1 MIFRRIIIA
10 IKKVNADN
18 QPVKILSNFL
28 GFGLIGFSIYILISL
43 ISYNAADSAYFYQTN
58 DPNVLNLGGPAGA
71 VISDVL
77 LSTIGL
83 GSYLLLLF
91 ISLWSLES
99 LAPKIFNLSSPKFL
113 FRVIGGLL
121 SLICFTALCEF
132 YIAGQSFPQGSSGG
146 FLGKSIFSNLVL
158 IFGLIGSLLF
168 LLIFLIPSVT
178 LGLNISWSLLF
189 TYAGKLILKMSSLT
203 RSLLENVFK
212 FLEKLISSSFAGI
225 KNLIGNI
232 KDIQK
237 NKQIESSKSKPVKA
251 PTKKSPEIKAVPK
264 TQSVIN
270 LKSDKSEDKV
280 DLSESDMGKDE
291 EPVTK
296 MPSTEL
302 LDRALDDGDSLSKE
316 DLESLSELLEIK
328 LDEFGIEAEVVSVL
342 PGPVVTRFEI
352 QPAPGTKANKITNI
366 AQDIARSLAVSS
378 VRVVEVIEGKSVVGI
393 EIPNT
398 NRKMVRLKEILASAA
413 FENSKSHLSLAL
425 GKDIAGKA
433 VVVNLEKMPHL
444 LVAGT
449 TGSGKSVG
457 INAMLLSLL
466 FKSDPED
473 VRLILIDPKMLELSV
488 YDGIPHLLTPVI
500 TDMSDAANGLRWC
513 VAEMDRRYKLM
524 SAMGVRNLA
533 SFNSTIKDASEKGS
547 IFSNLVL
554 IFGLIG
560 SLLFLLIFLIPS
572 VTLGLNI
579 SWSLLFTYAG
589 KLILK
594 MSSLTRSLL
603 ENVFKFLEKLI
614 SSSFAGIKNL
624 IGNIKDIQKNK
635 QIESS
640 KSKPVKAPTKKSPE
654 IKAVPKTQSVINL
667 KSDKSEDKVDLSE
680 SDMGKDEEPV
690 TKMPSTELLDRALDD
705 GDSLSKEDLESLSEL
720 LEIKLDEFGIEA
732 EVVSVLPG
740 PVVTRFEIQ
749 PAPGTKANKI
759 TNIAQDIARS
769 LAVSSVRVVEV
780 IEGKSVVGIE
790 IPNTNRKMVRLKE
803 ILASAAFENSKSHL
817 SLALGKDIAGKAV
830 VVNLEKMPHLLV
842 AGTTGSGKSVGINAM
857 LLSLLFKSDPE
868 DVRLILIDP
877 KMLELSVYDG
887 IPHLL
892 TPVITDMSDA
902 ANGLRWCVAEMDR
915 RYKLMSAMGVRNLAS
930 FNSTI
935 KDASEK
941 GESIQNPLKEDVED
955 YLEEL
960 PSIVVVVDEFADMMM
975 LVGKKV
981 EHLIARIAQKARAA
995 GIHLILATQRPSVD
1009 VITGLIK
1016 ANIPTRISFQVSTKI
1031 DSRTVLDQ
1039 GGAEQLLGYGDMLYL
1054 PAGQGVPARVH
1065 GAFVGDDEVH
1075 RVVDDWKKRGT
1086 PDFIDEITSD
1096 LQDTGPIPGWSN
1108 ASGSSGEE
1116 DDELYDEAVNFVIE
1130 SRRASISA
1138 VQRKLRIGYN
1148 RAARIIESMEAA
1160 GLVSEMSSNGSREV
1174 LVPKRN

>member
-1 MIFRRIIIA
+1 LIFRRIIIA
-10 IKKVNADN
+10 IKKVNTDN

-58 DPNVLNLGGPAGA
+58 DPNVMNLGGPLGA
-71 VISDVL
+71 VVSDIL

-113 FRVIGGLL
+113 FRIIGGLL

-146 FLGKSIFSNLVL
+146 FIGKFIFSNLVL

-178 LGLNISWSLLF
+178 LGLNISWPLLF
-189 TYAGKLILKMSSLT
+189 TYAGKLILKISLLL
-203 RSLLENVFK
+203 RLLLENIFS
-212 FLEKLISSSFAGI
+212 FLEKLISTIIQGLKA
-225 KNLIGNI
+225 LIENI

-237 NKQIESSKSKPVKA
+237 YKQIESPKTKPLKA
-251 PTKKSPEIKAVPK
+251 ASKKSPEIKAVPK

-270 LKSDKSEDKV
+270 LKNDKPEDKV
-280 DLSESDMGKDE
+280 GLSKSDMGEDK

-302 LDRALDDGDSLSKE
+302 LDRALDDGESLSKE

-398 NRKMVRLKEILASAA
+398 NRKMVRLKEILASSA
-413 FENSKSHLSLAL
+413 FEDSKSHLSLAL

-533 SFNSTIKDASEKGS
+533 SFNSAIKE
-547 IFSNLVL
+547 
-554 IFGLIG
+554 
-560 SLLFLLIFLIPS
+560 
-572 VTLGLNI
+572 
-579 SWSLLFTYAG
+579 
-589 KLILK
+589 
-594 MSSLTRSLL
+594 
-603 ENVFKFLEKLI
+603 
-614 SSSFAGIKNL
+614 
-624 IGNIKDIQKNK
+624 
-635 QIESS
+635 
-640 KSKPVKAPTKKSPE
+640 
-654 IKAVPKTQSVINL
+654 
-667 KSDKSEDKVDLSE
+667 
-680 SDMGKDEEPV
+680 
-690 TKMPSTELLDRALDD
+690 
-705 GDSLSKEDLESLSEL
+705 
-720 LEIKLDEFGIEA
+720 
-732 EVVSVLPG
+732 
-740 PVVTRFEIQ
+740 
-749 PAPGTKANKI
+749 
-759 TNIAQDIARS
+759 
-769 LAVSSVRVVEV
+769 
-780 IEGKSVVGIE
+780 
-790 IPNTNRKMVRLKE
+790 
-803 ILASAAFENSKSHL
+803 
-817 SLALGKDIAGKAV
+817 
-830 VVNLEKMPHLLV
+830 
-842 AGTTGSGKSVGINAM
+842 
-857 LLSLLFKSDPE
+857 
-868 DVRLILIDP
+868 
-877 KMLELSVYDG
+877 
-887 IPHLL
+887 
-892 TPVITDMSDA
+892 
-902 ANGLRWCVAEMDR
+902 
-915 RYKLMSAMGVRNLAS
+915 
-930 FNSTI
+930 
-935 KDASEK
+935 ASEK
-941 GESIQNPLKEDVED
+941 GESIQNPLKEDEED
-955 YLEEL
+955 FLEEL

-1086 PDFIDEITSD
+1086 PDFVDEITSD

-1148 RAARIIESMEAA
+1148 RAARLIESMEAA

>member
-1 MIFRRIIIA
+1 M
-10 IKKVNADN
+10 
-18 QPVKILSNFL
+18 
-28 GFGLIGFSIYILISL
+28 
-43 ISYNAADSAYFYQTN
+43 
-58 DPNVLNLGGPAGA
+58 
-71 VISDVL
+71 ISDIL
-77 LSTIGL
+77 LSSIGL
-83 GSYLLLLF
+83 GSYLLLIF

-99 LAPKIFNLSSPKFL
+99 LAPKVFKLSSPRFL
-113 FRVIGGLL
+113 FRILGGLL
-121 SLICFTALCEF
+121 SLVCFTALSEF

-146 FLGKSIFSNLVL
+146 FIGKFIFSNLVL

-168 LLIFLIPSVT
+168 LIIFLIPSIT

-189 TYAGKLILKMSSLT
+189 SYLGKFILQSLSLIKT
-203 RSLLENVFK
+203 IFENVFSV
-212 FLEKLISSSFAGI
+212 LEKLFSAFLKGLKNII
-225 KNLIGNI
+225 KNISNLTDKKNI
-232 KDIQK
+232 NITNK
-237 NKQIESSKSKPVKA
+237 NLPKTPI
-251 PTKKSPEIKAVPK
+251 KKSLETKSVPK

-270 LKSDKSEDKV
+270 LKSDKPSEENKLSDTNKTDDDK
-280 DLSESDMGKDE
+280 
-291 EPVTK
+291 PITK

-302 LDRALDDGDSLSKE
+302 LDRALDDGESLSKE

-398 NRKMVRLKEILASAA
+398 NRKMVRLKEILASSA

-533 SFNSTIKDASEKGS
+533 SFNSAIKEAS
-547 IFSNLVL
+547 
-554 IFGLIG
+554 
-560 SLLFLLIFLIPS
+560 
-572 VTLGLNI
+572 
-579 SWSLLFTYAG
+579 
-589 KLILK
+589 
-594 MSSLTRSLL
+594 
-603 ENVFKFLEKLI
+603 
-614 SSSFAGIKNL
+614 
-624 IGNIKDIQKNK
+624 D
-635 QIESS
+635 
-640 KSKPVKAPTKKSPE
+640 
-654 IKAVPKTQSVINL
+654 
-667 KSDKSEDKVDLSE
+667 
-680 SDMGKDEEPV
+680 
-690 TKMPSTELLDRALDD
+690 
-705 GDSLSKEDLESLSEL
+705 
-720 LEIKLDEFGIEA
+720 
-732 EVVSVLPG
+732 
-740 PVVTRFEIQ
+740 
-749 PAPGTKANKI
+749 
-759 TNIAQDIARS
+759 
-769 LAVSSVRVVEV
+769 
-780 IEGKSVVGIE
+780 
-790 IPNTNRKMVRLKE
+790 
-803 ILASAAFENSKSHL
+803 
-817 SLALGKDIAGKAV
+817 
-830 VVNLEKMPHLLV
+830 
-842 AGTTGSGKSVGINAM
+842 
-857 LLSLLFKSDPE
+857 
-868 DVRLILIDP
+868 
-877 KMLELSVYDG
+877 
-887 IPHLL
+887 
-892 TPVITDMSDA
+892 
-902 ANGLRWCVAEMDR
+902 
-915 RYKLMSAMGVRNLAS
+915 
-930 FNSTI
+930 
-935 KDASEK
+935 K
-941 GESIQNPLKEDVED
+941 GESIQNPLKENEEEF
-955 YLEEL
+955 LEEL

-1075 RVVDDWKKRGT
+1075 RVVDDWKKRGK
-1086 PDFIDEITSD
+1086 PDYVDEITSD

-1108 ASGSSGEE
+1108 ASGSGEE

-1148 RAARIIESMEAA
+1148 RAARLIESMEAA

>member
-10 IKKVNADN
+10 IKKVNTDN

-58 DPNVLNLGGPAGA
+58 DPNVMNLGGPLGA
-71 VISDVL
+71 VVSDIL

-99 LAPKIFNLSSPKFL
+99 LAPKIFNLTSPKFL
-113 FRVIGGLL
+113 FRIIGGLL

-146 FLGKSIFSNLVL
+146 FIGKFIFSNLVL

-168 LLIFLIPSVT
+168 LIIFLIPSAT
-178 LGLNISWSLLF
+178 LGLNISWPLLF
-189 TYAGKLILKMSSLT
+189 KYAGKLILKISSLA
-203 RSLLENVFK
+203 RLVLENIFK
-212 FLEKLISSSFAGI
+212 FLEKLFRVVIQGL
-225 KNLIGNI
+225 KTLIENI

-237 NKQIESSKSKPVKA
+237 NKQNEPSKTKPLVSA
-251 PTKKSPEIKAVPK
+251 SKKSPEIKTVPK

-270 LKSDKSEDKV
+270 LKNDKPEDRV
-280 DLSESDMGKDE
+280 DLSKLDIGEDK

-302 LDRALDDGDSLSKE
+302 LDRALDDGESLSKE

-398 NRKMVRLKEILASAA
+398 NRKMVRLKEILASSA
-413 FENSKSHLSLAL
+413 FEDSKSHLSLAL

-533 SFNSTIKDASEKGS
+533 SFNSAIK
-547 IFSNLVL
+547 
-554 IFGLIG
+554 
-560 SLLFLLIFLIPS
+560 
-572 VTLGLNI
+572 
-579 SWSLLFTYAG
+579 
-589 KLILK
+589 
-594 MSSLTRSLL
+594 
-603 ENVFKFLEKLI
+603 
-614 SSSFAGIKNL
+614 
-624 IGNIKDIQKNK
+624 
-635 QIESS
+635 
-640 KSKPVKAPTKKSPE
+640 
-654 IKAVPKTQSVINL
+654 
-667 KSDKSEDKVDLSE
+667 
-680 SDMGKDEEPV
+680 
-690 TKMPSTELLDRALDD
+690 
-705 GDSLSKEDLESLSEL
+705 
-720 LEIKLDEFGIEA
+720 EA
-732 EVVSVLPG
+732 
-740 PVVTRFEIQ
+740 
-749 PAPGTKANKI
+749 A
-759 TNIAQDIARS
+759 
-769 LAVSSVRVVEV
+769 
-780 IEGKSVVGIE
+780 
-790 IPNTNRKMVRLKE
+790 
-803 ILASAAFENSKSHL
+803 
-817 SLALGKDIAGKAV
+817 
-830 VVNLEKMPHLLV
+830 
-842 AGTTGSGKSVGINAM
+842 
-857 LLSLLFKSDPE
+857 
-868 DVRLILIDP
+868 
-877 KMLELSVYDG
+877 
-887 IPHLL
+887 
-892 TPVITDMSDA
+892 
-902 ANGLRWCVAEMDR
+902 
-915 RYKLMSAMGVRNLAS
+915 
-930 FNSTI
+930 
-935 KDASEK
+935 EK
-941 GESIQNPLKEDVED
+941 GESIQNPLKENEED
-955 YLEEL
+955 FLEEL

-1086 PDFIDEITSD
+1086 PDFVDEITSD

-1108 ASGSSGEE
+1108 ASGASGEE

-1148 RAARIIESMEAA
+1148 RAARLIESMEAA

>member
-1 MIFRRIIIA
+1 M
-10 IKKVNADN
+10 
-18 QPVKILSNFL
+18 
-28 GFGLIGFSIYILISL
+28 
-43 ISYNAADSAYFYQTN
+43 
-58 DPNVLNLGGPAGA
+58 NLGGPLGA
-71 VISDVL
+71 VVSDIL

-113 FRVIGGLL
+113 FRIIGGLL

-146 FLGKSIFSNLVL
+146 FIGKFIFSNLVL

-168 LLIFLIPSVT
+168 LLIFLIPSAT
-178 LGLNISWSLLF
+178 LGLNISWPLLF
-189 TYAGKLILKMSSLT
+189 TYAGKLILKISLLV
-203 RSLLENVFK
+203 RLLLENIFK
-212 FLEKLISSSFAGI
+212 FLEKLISAIFQGL
-225 KNLIGNI
+225 KTLIENI

-237 NKQIESSKSKPVKA
+237 NKQIESSKTKPLKA
-251 PTKKSPEIKAVPK
+251 ATKKPPEIKAVPK

-270 LKSDKSEDKV
+270 LKNDKPEDKV
-280 DLSESDMGKDE
+280 DLSKSDMGEDK

-302 LDRALDDGDSLSKE
+302 LDRALDDGESLSKE

-398 NRKMVRLKEILASAA
+398 NRKMVRLKEILASSA
-413 FENSKSHLSLAL
+413 FEDSKSHLSLAL

-533 SFNSTIKDASEKGS
+533 SFNSAIKE
-547 IFSNLVL
+547 
-554 IFGLIG
+554 
-560 SLLFLLIFLIPS
+560 
-572 VTLGLNI
+572 
-579 SWSLLFTYAG
+579 
-589 KLILK
+589 
-594 MSSLTRSLL
+594 
-603 ENVFKFLEKLI
+603 
-614 SSSFAGIKNL
+614 
-624 IGNIKDIQKNK
+624 
-635 QIESS
+635 
-640 KSKPVKAPTKKSPE
+640 
-654 IKAVPKTQSVINL
+654 
-667 KSDKSEDKVDLSE
+667 
-680 SDMGKDEEPV
+680 
-690 TKMPSTELLDRALDD
+690 
-705 GDSLSKEDLESLSEL
+705 
-720 LEIKLDEFGIEA
+720 
-732 EVVSVLPG
+732 
-740 PVVTRFEIQ
+740 
-749 PAPGTKANKI
+749 
-759 TNIAQDIARS
+759 
-769 LAVSSVRVVEV
+769 
-780 IEGKSVVGIE
+780 
-790 IPNTNRKMVRLKE
+790 
-803 ILASAAFENSKSHL
+803 
-817 SLALGKDIAGKAV
+817 
-830 VVNLEKMPHLLV
+830 
-842 AGTTGSGKSVGINAM
+842 
-857 LLSLLFKSDPE
+857 
-868 DVRLILIDP
+868 
-877 KMLELSVYDG
+877 
-887 IPHLL
+887 
-892 TPVITDMSDA
+892 
-902 ANGLRWCVAEMDR
+902 
-915 RYKLMSAMGVRNLAS
+915 
-930 FNSTI
+930 
-935 KDASEK
+935 ASEK
-941 GESIQNPLKEDVED
+941 GESIQNPLKEDEED
-955 YLEEL
+955 FLEEL

-1086 PDFIDEITSD
+1086 PDFVDEITSD

-1148 RAARIIESMEAA
+1148 RAARLIESMEAA